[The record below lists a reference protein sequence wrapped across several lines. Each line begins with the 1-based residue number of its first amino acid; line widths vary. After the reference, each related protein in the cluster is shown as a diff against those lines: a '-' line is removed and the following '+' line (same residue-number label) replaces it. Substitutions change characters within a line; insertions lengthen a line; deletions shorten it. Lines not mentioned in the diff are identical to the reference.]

1 MHLALS
7 RWKIEIDAKRTHHS
21 ELDHDDVSFHI
32 RFDHRHPSYYSKS
45 TGSKKPLATI
55 GSMMMS
61 SMMQS
66 RLAALSA
73 TIIVLLSTTKI
84 YHVDAFQIIP
94 RRQPLHTSS
103 SKIDMSSFQEARLA
117 EQLRFRI
124 SQGKQQ
130 EELAAAAAAEEART
144 LLALEELSYEQQ
156 LLADDEGKF
165 MPEAPMM
172 TYQKYLTMQEKRVK
186 VTIRY
191 SASSGLR
198 PFYLTVADKIKSYHP
213 DVLLERRVVPKVG
226 SDAGEGLIFEVLVDG
241 KVIVGKKKTMILKV
255 RTSSSSSSANKDKGD
270 DEETRRE
277 NQSGEV
283 NFAGG
288 RSIFISME
296 KLEQELVKAR
306 KKRRPSTMYKN
317 KEDALRDTSSSGGS
331 DNIGAVAAVN
341 GGLEGNQQQ
350 LEIDQRGQAM
360 TDAIMRLEKL
370 KAMSANSSKKKL

>member
-1 MHLALS
+1 ML
-7 RWKIEIDAKRTHHS
+7 
-21 ELDHDDVSFHI
+21 
-32 RFDHRHPSYYSKS
+32 
-45 TGSKKPLATI
+45 
-55 GSMMMS
+55 S
-61 SMMQS
+61 SMFQS
-66 RLAALSA
+66 RLVALSA
-73 TIIVLLSTTKI
+73 AIIVLLSTTKI

-94 RRQPLHTSS
+94 RRQQLHTSS

-124 SQGKQQ
+124 SQGKQREK

-156 LLADDEGKF
+156 LADEEEGKF

-198 PFYLTVADKIKSYHP
+198 PFYLTVADKIKSFHP

-226 SDAGEGLIFEVLVDG
+226 SDAGEQGLIFEVLVDG
-241 KVIVGKKKTMILKV
+241 KVIVGKKKTMFLKV
-255 RTSSSSSSANKDKGD
+255 RTSSSSSSSNNDKGD
-270 DEETRRE
+270 DEDKRRE

-317 KEDALRDTSSSGGS
+317 KEDALRDTSSGGS
-331 DNIGAVAAVN
+331 DNNGAVAAVVN
-341 GGLEGNQQQ
+341 GGVDGNQHQ

-370 KAMSANSSKKKL
+370 KAMSANASKKKL

>member
-1 MHLALS
+1 
-7 RWKIEIDAKRTHHS
+7 
-21 ELDHDDVSFHI
+21 
-32 RFDHRHPSYYSKS
+32 
-45 TGSKKPLATI
+45 
-55 GSMMMS
+55 MMIS

-66 RLAALSA
+66 RPVALSA
-73 TIIVLLSTTKI
+73 AIILLLSTTKI
-84 YHVDAFQIIP
+84 YHADAFQIIP
-94 RRQPLHTSS
+94 RRQQLHTSS

-124 SQGKQQ
+124 SQGKQRE

-144 LLALEELSYEQQ
+144 RLALEELRYEQQ
-156 LLADDEGKF
+156 LLTDEEGKF

-213 DVLLERRVVPKVG
+213 DVLLERRVVPTVG
-226 SDAGEGLIFEVLVDG
+226 SDASDQGLIFEVLVDG
-241 KVIVGKKKTMILKV
+241 KVIVGKKKTMLLKV
-255 RTSSSSSSANKDKGD
+255 RTSSSSSSANNDKGD
-270 DEETRRE
+270 DEDKRRE

-296 KLEQELVKAR
+296 KIEQELVKAR

-317 KEDALRDTSSSGGS
+317 KEDALRDTSSSSGGS
-331 DNIGAVAAVN
+331 DNGAVAAVN
-341 GGLEGNQQQ
+341 GGVEGDQQQ
-350 LEIDQRGQAM
+350 LE
-360 TDAIMRLEKL
+360 DAVMRLEKL
-370 KAMSANSSKKKL
+370 KAMSANANKKKL

>member
-1 MHLALS
+1 ML
-7 RWKIEIDAKRTHHS
+7 
-21 ELDHDDVSFHI
+21 
-32 RFDHRHPSYYSKS
+32 
-45 TGSKKPLATI
+45 
-55 GSMMMS
+55 S
-61 SMMQS
+61 SMFQS
-66 RLAALSA
+66 RLVALSA
-73 TIIVLLSTTKI
+73 AIIVLLSTTKI

-94 RRQPLHTSS
+94 RRQQLHTSS

-124 SQGKQQ
+124 SQGKQRE

-156 LLADDEGKF
+156 LLTDEEGKF

-226 SDAGEGLIFEVLVDG
+226 SDAGEQGLIFEVLVDG
-241 KVIVGKKKTMILKV
+241 KVIVGKKKTMFLKV
-255 RTSSSSSSANKDKGD
+255 RTSSSSSSANNDKGD
-270 DEETRRE
+270 DEDKRRE

-317 KEDALRDTSSSGGS
+317 KEDALRDTSSGGS
-331 DNIGAVAAVN
+331 DNGAVAAVN
-341 GGLEGNQQQ
+341 GGVEGNQQQ

-370 KAMSANSSKKKL
+370 KAMSANSNKKKL